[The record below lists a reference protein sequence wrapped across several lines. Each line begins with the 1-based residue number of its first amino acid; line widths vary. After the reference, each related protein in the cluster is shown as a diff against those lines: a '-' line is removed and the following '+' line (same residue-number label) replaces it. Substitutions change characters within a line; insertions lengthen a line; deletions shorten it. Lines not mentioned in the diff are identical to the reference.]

1 MWQTVDI
8 FWIDLYI
15 KFRFRATRVQSPYI
29 KTRHLHPSQN
39 QIDKNRKDGSCTFEI
54 NVCIN
59 YELYSIF
66 MSYGSGVE
74 ILSPRKA
81 RDYMKAQFEEALKQ
95 YQKEEKWNE
104 LFSNKP
110 IKVGFLMDRLDWYT

>member
-1 MWQTVDI
+1 MPTICDKQWTFFELICTSNSVSV
-8 FWIDLYI
+8 LHAY
-15 KFRFRATRVQSPYI
+15 RVPYI
-29 KTRHLHPSQN
+29 KTKPLHPSQN

-66 MSYGSGVE
+66 MSYESGVE

-95 YQKEEKWNE
+95 YQRDEK
-104 LFSNKP
+104 
-110 IKVGFLMDRLDWYT
+110 